1 MRNIYILY
9 GPPLSG
15 KTTFSN
21 LITKHDKDIK
31 IISRDVIRDN
41 LNDHSNLPEIEN
53 IITKIEESYFS
64 SLITQYDIICDNTF
78 SKVKYIKDFLNLIK
92 KSKIKTKVRL
102 VDFSDIPFD
111 TLLERSLD
119 RDRKVDPVVIKK
131 IFTRCKQNLKG
142 VIELINNF
150 NNDSSFISEYKPM
163 IISKIPTINN
173 NDRAIIVDID
183 GTLSHS
189 GGLRSPFEYDKV
201 INDDIDEIIRDI
213 VTSYKN
219 SNHKIIIISG
229 REDSCYNMTC
239 DWLNKHRVP
248 FDFLYMRKS
257 KDFRKDAIVKKE
269 IFDKYIKDN
278 YNVLFCLDDRNQVV
292 EMWRSI
298 GVKCLQVQEGNF

>member
-21 LITKHDKDIK
+21 LIAKHDKDIK
-31 IISRDVIRDN
+31 IVSRDVIRDN

-111 TLLERSLD
+111 TLLERSLN

-131 IFTRCKQNLKG
+131 FFTRCKQNLKS

-150 NNDSSFISEYKPM
+150 NNDSSFISEYKPT
-163 IISKIPTINN
+163 IISKIPIINN

-219 SNHKIIIISG
+219 LNHKIIIVSG

-278 YNVLFCLDDRNQVV
+278 YNVVFCLDDRNQVV
-292 EMWRSI
+292 DMWRSI
-298 GVKCLQVQEGNF
+298 GIKCLQVQEGNF